1 MSDQQITVWAENFV
15 CERESTEASSSDEVY
30 FDFYAHTSS
39 GANSTLLS
47 QVFTSV
53 DAGETHG
60 FANAVLW
67 QQAVPAD
74 GLTVAVIAW
83 EEDGGIDERGR
94 RERFQAIL
102 GTQGSGTAEGLTG
115 LQIQSGERIWG
126 YSSSHGALNGDD
138 AIGGY
143 VFRIP
148 ATGLGTA
155 QDPSTFE
162 AVIDG
167 TGRGET
173 RVRLRLRAHTG
184 APSRRV
190 KLINVHSGKA
200 LTVHGATND
209 DGANVDQWT
218 YQSGSNQ
225 HWSLESTPNGSKL
238 INVHSGKALTVHG
251 ATNDDGANVDQWTYY
266 PDQANQH
273 WHLEDTGN
281 GYKLTNVNSGKVLDV
296 YGYSTDDGGNV
307 IQWTD
312 KGNANQ
318 RWYIQDV

>member
-1 MSDQQITVWAENFV
+1 MSDQRITVWAESFV

-30 FDFYAHTSS
+30 FDFYARTSS
-39 GANSTLLS
+39 GANSVLLS

-60 FANAVLW
+60 FANATLW
-67 QQAVPAD
+67 QQTVPAD
-74 GLTVAVIAW
+74 GLTVIALAW
-83 EEDGGIDERGR
+83 EEDGGLDERGR

-102 GTQGSGTAEGLTG
+102 ARPQDGTAEGLTG
-115 LQIQSGERIWG
+115 LQIKTEGWIWG
-126 YSSSHGALNGDD
+126 HSSEPGALNGDD

-155 QDPSTFE
+155 WDPSTFE

-167 TGRGET
+167 SGRGET
-173 RVRLRLRAHTG
+173 RVRLRLRACQG
-184 APSRRV
+184 SRLV

-218 YQSGSNQ
+218 YQSGANQ
-225 HWSLESTPNGSKL
+225 HWSLENTPNGYKL
-238 INVHSGKALTVHG
+238 INANSGKALTVEG
-251 ATNDDGANVDQWTYY
+251 AYTHDGANVDQWTYY
-266 PDQANQH
+266 PGQANQH
-273 WHLEDTGN
+273 WRLEDTGN
-281 GYKLTNVNSGKVLDV
+281 GHKLTSVHSGKVLSV
-296 YGYSTDDGGNV
+296 TGWSTDDGGNV
-307 IQWTD
+307 LQWVD
-312 KGNANQ
+312 ESGAHQ
-318 RWYIQDV
+318 RWHIQDI